1 MRYRIGNSVIKVVS
15 GDICQSK
22 CEAIVSSDDNWLSQ
36 GGGVSYAISIAGGKA
51 IRKQINRLAPVDLG
65 DVAVTTAGE
74 LSQKYI
80 FHAVTIDWD
89 QSRPRNGELYDF
101 IVKNSVRRC
110 FQLMSALK
118 LSSIAFPVIGTG
130 VAGIPVERA
139 VRGMAEVFAE
149 ELGKTNRG
157 LSVELWVFGMAS
169 DFADALLE
177 DIVNSR
183 SKSRGLFSTNLI
195 DVSPS
200 TADPVRIATSEN
212 AESGKSALSSMST
225 SEGSGDGIAPGE
237 ISAGRVLQGQSGRGE
252 GKLIVQEDNST
263 CPADGTAREVFIS
276 YSRNDSLQADWI
288 CEVLKSAGIS
298 YWRDVD
304 GLYSGFNFKGVIV
317 RAIRAA
323 HTVFFLSSANSNA
336 SANVVGEIGAA
347 VHFGKHVV
355 PIRLDAT
362 EYHDDLLLDLLN
374 LDNIDLKVLGQEKA
388 AEKIRK
394 VVFLNRANSQVNER
408 SKKGG
413 MPGYAI

>member
-1 MRYRIGNSVIKVVS
+1 MKHRIGNSEIKVVS

-89 QSRPRNGELYDF
+89 QSRPRNGELHDF
-101 IVKNSVRRC
+101 IVKNSVQRC
-110 FQLMSALK
+110 FQLMFALK

-157 LSVELWVFGMAS
+157 LSVELWVFGMSS
-169 DFADALLE
+169 DFADALLG

-183 SKSRGLFSTNLI
+183 SRSRELLSSSLI
-195 DVSPS
+195 EASPAV
-200 TADPVRIATSEN
+200 ADPVRIA
-212 AESGKSALSSMST
+212 ACGKDEGGKTALSSMPVSA
-225 SEGSGDGIAPGE
+225 GSGDGICSEA
-237 ISAGRVLQGQSGRGE
+237 ISSGHVLQGLPERGE
-252 GKLIVQEDNST
+252 GKLSVLEDNNT
-263 CPADGTAREVFIS
+263 CPTDGTAREVFIS
-276 YSRNDSLQADWI
+276 YSRCDSSQADWI

-323 HTVFFLSSANSNA
+323 HTVFFLSSVNSNA

-374 LDNIDLKVLGQEKA
+374 LDNIDLKVLGKEKA

-394 VVFLNRANSQVNER
+394 VVFLNRANSQVQ
-408 SKKGG
+408 
-413 MPGYAI
+413 